1 MEGEVIVMETPGRTP
16 NRDSRRP
23 QLASGPIA
31 VGVAV
36 AGLTLAVYEW
46 VLFATGIPVRMFF
59 MIAALFVAQSVFN
72 GVVLACFVGD
82 ANEADAAQPAGF
94 RSRAL
99 RQVSAVL
106 VGALFAMSGV
116 LPFAFAW
123 GTGEKIS
130 ETAETLAIGGLLAA
144 TVLAIVV
151 APLLYA
157 LTVRRGKD
165 RRASP

>member
-1 MEGEVIVMETPGRTP
+1 M
-16 NRDSRRP
+16 
-23 QLASGPIA
+23 
-31 VGVAV
+31 
-36 AGLTLAVYEW
+36 
-46 VLFATGIPVRMFF
+46 LFP
-59 MIAALFVAQSVFN
+59 IAALFVAQSVFN

-82 ANEADAAQPAGF
+82 TSRADAAQPADVRG
-94 RSRAL
+94 RAL

-116 LPFAFAW
+116 LPLAFAW

-144 TVLAIVV
+144 AVLAIVV

-157 LTVRRGKD
+157 LTVRWGKG
-165 RRASP
+165 RRADP